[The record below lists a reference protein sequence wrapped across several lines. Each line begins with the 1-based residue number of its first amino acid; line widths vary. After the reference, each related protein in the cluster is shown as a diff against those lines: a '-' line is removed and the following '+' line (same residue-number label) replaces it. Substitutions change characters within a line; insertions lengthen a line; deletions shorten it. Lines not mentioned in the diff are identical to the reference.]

1 MSNNDKVVTDEQ
13 SSFDEVDTN
22 EVQDANHMSSDM
34 DTDEVQD
41 GDNKPLDKAAGKVLR
56 DPVTGKFLPG
66 TARGPGRPHGA
77 KSQFNKQVIDSLQ
90 ALWEKDGAE
99 MLEVLARDK
108 PEVIMGMVSRMIP
121 QALAAE
127 AITNETDSSK
137 NGTDVTIR
145 VVTDQRPDVLPS
157 REVVGELMDDTTT
170 H

>member
-1 MSNNDKVVTDEQ
+1 MTDEN
-13 SSFDEVDTN
+13 DTN
-22 EVQDANHMSSDM
+22 A
-34 DTDEVQD
+34 
-41 GDNKPLDKAAGKVLR
+41 DNKPPVIPTGEVKR
-56 DPVTGKFLPG
+56 DPVTGKFLAG
-66 TARGPGRPHGA
+66 TKAGPGRPHGA

-99 MLEVLARDK
+99 MLEILARDK

-121 QALAAE
+121 QQLAAE

-145 VVTDQRPDVLPS
+145 VVTDQRHDVLPS
-157 REVVGELMDDTTT
+157 REVVGELVDDTTT

>member
-1 MSNNDKVVTDEQ
+1 MSDDDTTTI
-13 SSFDEVDTN
+13 DEVN
-22 EVQDANHMSSDM
+22 PEI
-34 DTDEVQD
+34 
-41 GDNKPLDKAAGKVLR
+41 KPLDKASAPVLR

-90 ALWEKDGAE
+90 QLWEKDGAE
-99 MLEVLARDK
+99 MLEILARDK

-127 AITNETDSSK
+127 AITGESQENQGDR
-137 NGTDVTIR
+137 DVTIR
-145 VVTDQRPDVLPS
+145 VVTQQHQDVLPP
-157 REVVGELMDDTTT
+157 REVEGELMINDDSSM

>member
-1 MSNNDKVVTDEQ
+1 MSDEIDIDSVNDMYHAST
-13 SSFDEVDTN
+13 
-22 EVQDANHMSSDM
+22 DM
-34 DTDEVQD
+34 DTDDVQD

-99 MLEVLARDK
+99 MLEILARDK

-127 AITNETDSSK
+127 AITGEKGEANQQ
-137 NGTDVTIR
+137 DVTIR
-145 VVTDQRPDVLPS
+145 VVTQQHDDVLPP
-157 REVVGELMDDTTT
+157 REVVGELMHDDTT

>member
-1 MSNNDKVVTDEQ
+1 MSDELDTDDV
-13 SSFDEVDTN
+13 FDTD
-22 EVQDANHMSSDM
+22 HMSTKV

-41 GDNKPLDKAAGKVLR
+41 SDIKPSDKPVLR
-56 DPVTGKFLPG
+56 DANGKFLPG

-90 ALWEKDGAE
+90 ALWEKDGAA
-99 MLEVLARDK
+99 MLDQLAAEK

-145 VVTDQRPDVLPS
+145 VVTDQRHDVLPP